1 MTADATALLARVP
14 WADQAWWVAILE
26 RSSRGGSA
34 LVDGDGWTSYV
45 PLADETFTPRLP
57 GWQVW
62 VPLAVG
68 LLLTLVPPL
77 WLRVRVVVTLAHEL
91 GHAAA
96 GIVVGRRFTGF
107 VVRADMSGHAVT
119 VGKPRGAGLA
129 WTTWSG
135 YPAPALLAIGLVAAA
150 LGGWAPLVLGVVALI
165 CLVCLVFVRSWATA
179 GVTLVVGLTAGALW
193 WWRSDERSSTVLLVV
208 AAVLLVGAW
217 RHVFAV
223 ARAPRQ
229 SDPAELGRLTPL
241 PGWFW
246 VGTHLLV
253 IAAATVAIG
262 WLLVRA
268 ST

>member
-193 WWRSDERSSTVLLVV
+193 WWRSDERSSTVLIVV